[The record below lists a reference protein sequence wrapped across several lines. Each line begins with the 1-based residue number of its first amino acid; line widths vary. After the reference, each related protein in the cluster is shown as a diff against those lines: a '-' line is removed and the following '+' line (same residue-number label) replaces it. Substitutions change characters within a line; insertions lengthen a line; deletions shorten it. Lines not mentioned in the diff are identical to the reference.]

1 MQLNY
6 FDAFIALILLFTT
19 LRGAAKGL
27 VWQLAWIAAIV
38 LCFTFSQSASTTIAG
53 WLPIEPPLN
62 RWVAMFILYLVAA
75 FVAFAV
81 AAKLHGWIEKAKFK
95 ELDRYLGAFFGLL
108 KGTVFSLVVI
118 FFAVTLSAATRDVAL
133 TSHSGYAA
141 ALIMDRLH
149 PVFPDELRDV
159 LFPYLYYLDDASDHP
174 AQKEDEPVD
183 GKTKPDAKQPPAAKS
198 SGQPLPPTVNDA
210 GGQRRELMKT
220 IAAVYN
226 KFPQAQAT
234 FVEEIQARLTG
245 ITDEIVLSV
254 LRDWDADVRLQKP
267 DPEPATNSLT
277 SLAKRIQIHR
287 ARAAAAA
294 KSAAGKPADSTR
306 R

>member
-38 LCFTFSQSASTTIAG
+38 LCFVFSQSASSNVAD
-53 WLPIEPPLN
+53 WLPIEPPAN
-62 RWVAMFILYLVAA
+62 RWVAMFLLYLVAA

-81 AAKLHGWIEKAKFK
+81 AAKLHGWIERAKFK

-118 FFAVTLSAATRDVAL
+118 FFAVTLSASTRDVAL
-133 TSHSGYAA
+133 KSRSGYAA
-141 ALIMDRLH
+141 AIIMDRLH

-174 AQKEDEPVD
+174 AQKEDEPVE
-183 GKTKPDAKQPPAAKS
+183 GKSKSDSQQPPEAKS
-198 SGQPLPPTVNDA
+198 DEWLWPRTTEDPGEQ
-210 GGQRRELMKT
+210 QRGLMKA
-220 IAAVYN
+220 IAAVYH
-226 KFPQAQAT
+226 KFPNAQAT
-234 FVEEIQARLTG
+234 FVEEIEARLTG
-245 ITDEIVLSV
+245 LTNEITLAV

-277 SLAKRIQIHR
+277 SLSKRIQIHR
-287 ARAAAAA
+287 DRAATAA
-294 KSAAGKPADSTR
+294 KSANRGVR
-306 R
+306 